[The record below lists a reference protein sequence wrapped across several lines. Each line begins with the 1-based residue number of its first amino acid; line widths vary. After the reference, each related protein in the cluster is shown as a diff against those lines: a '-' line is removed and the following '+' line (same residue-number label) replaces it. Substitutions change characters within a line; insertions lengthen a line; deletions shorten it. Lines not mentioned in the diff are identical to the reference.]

1 MNISLDFEESMIARS
16 GVFMKKGLLALLLA
30 AWTASAMAASTGTLI
45 RTEQARVTPS
55 TSAASVAQ
63 LTSGTQVEIV
73 GRKGGWLQVKA
84 QGKTGWVRL
93 LSVRSSKG
101 GSAGSAADIGGVV
114 GLATRR
120 NNNQVVAV
128 AGLRGLNEE
137 DLKGAHY
144 DAAQI
149 KKLDSYTVSRQQAE
163 SFAARAG
170 LQSRHVA
177 YLKAP
182 VQQSAPSTEGWDR
195 SLQ

>member
-1 MNISLDFEESMIARS
+1 
-16 GVFMKKGLLALLLA
+16 MKKGFMALLLA
-30 AWTASAMAASTGTLI
+30 AWAVSAMAASSGTLI
-45 RTEQARVTPS
+45 RTEQVRATPS
-55 TSAASVAQ
+55 AGASAVTQ
-63 LTSGTQVEIV
+63 LASGTQVEIV

-84 QGKTGWVRL
+84 KGKTGWVRL
-93 LSVRSSKG
+93 LSVRSSA

-114 GLATRR
+114 GLATQR
-120 NNNQVVAV
+120 NKSQVVAV

-137 DLKGAHY
+137 DLKSAHY

-170 LQSRHVA
+170 LKSRQVA

-182 VQQSAPSTEGWDR
+182 VQQSTPSSTEGWDR
-195 SLQ
+195 SLP

>member
-1 MNISLDFEESMIARS
+1 
-16 GVFMKKGLLALLLA
+16 MKKGFMVLLLA

-45 RTEQARVTPS
+45 RSEQVRATPS
-55 TSAASVAQ
+55 P
-63 LTSGTQVEIV
+63 SGTAVIKLPSGTPVEVV
-73 GRKGGWLQVKA
+73 GRKGGWLQVKTK
-84 QGKTGWVRL
+84 GKTGWVRL
-93 LSVRSSKG
+93 LSVRSSSG

-114 GLATRR
+114 GLATQR
-120 NNNQVVAV
+120 NNSQVVAT

-149 KKLDSYTVSRQQAE
+149 KKLDSYTVNRQQAE

-170 LQSRHVA
+170 LHSRHVA

-182 VQQSAPSTEGWDR
+182 VQESAPNTEGWDR

>member
-1 MNISLDFEESMIARS
+1 
-16 GVFMKKGLLALLLA
+16 MKKGLLALLLA
-30 AWTASAMAASTGTLI
+30 AWTVSALAASSGTLI
-45 RTEQARVTPS
+45 RTEQVRTTPS
-55 TSAASVAQ
+55 ASASAVTQ

-93 LSVRSSKG
+93 LSVRSSG

-114 GLATRR
+114 GLATQR
-120 NNNQVVAV
+120 NKNQVVAV

-137 DLKGAHY
+137 DLKSAHY

-163 SFAARAG
+163 SFASRAG